1 VQTAAS
7 SSPSR
12 ITACSLPNALT
23 NQVCVSP
30 LFLTIVGLS
39 LPCAAGVLHNF
50 TYTEQLIFPRIIAV
64 PLLLVYLSY
73 VYVQLIPHID
83 MFTGNS
89 IAH

>member
-1 VQTAAS
+1 LSAS
-7 SSPSR
+7 RCP
-12 ITACSLPNALT
+12 ALRA
-23 NQVCVSP
+23 S
-30 LFLTIVGLS
+30 
-39 LPCAAGVLHNF
+39 CAAGVLHNF

-73 VYVQLIPHID
+73 VYAQLIPHID